1 MNLLVSSRKPLK
13 NDMELNEA
21 KFILQNNDLAKLG
34 DAYVN
39 FIFSVAITEV
49 KQKPVGIKVSDRV
62 LAEAAK
68 RSGLRKILPK
78 RIDRGQI
85 GDAVEAIIVYTWL
98 KKIINLEDA
107 VNILKN
113 TIDDPSQAFAN
124 LITEALNRINKQ

>member
-21 KFILQNNDLAKLG
+21 KFILQNKGLAKLG

-49 KQKPVGIKVSDRV
+49 KQKPTGIKVSDRV

-107 VNILKN
+107 INILKN

-124 LITEALNRINKQ
+124 LITEALNRVNK